1 MRFYPKEM
9 KFRLVLLVAGFGLIT
24 VLLSSC
30 MNSYKADLDKI
41 LNPGSLPYLKD
52 SKLIQVS
59 SHDTTGGNNDMI
71 SIPAGK
77 EARILQVTGPGVITR
92 IWFRIDSDDP
102 YFLRRILLKIY
113 WDNEDNPSVEVPLG
127 DFFGS
132 GFAYRQYV
140 TPYLGMSSGGY
151 TCFFPMPFEDM
162 ARIVIVNESG
172 QELKGFYFQIDYQ
185 KLESP
190 ISTDVGYFHAYWHRD
205 VMTDYDSNY
214 TILNTRGRGH
224 IIGVNMSIQS
234 YNHTFGF
241 LDGDE
246 KVFVDGEKKPSVHGT
261 GTEDYFSSGWYFNK
275 GEYAGPYNGLVLK
288 DDSLGRISA
297 YRFHIMDPIPFKK
310 AINFTIEHGFSNKDI
325 ADYSSTVYWYQVEP
339 HVKFPPMLRSGLRIP
354 LRMIPEQNLIEAEK
368 LSFNLDKIRS
378 KVMDMSD
385 YGAEWGGSKQLLIE
399 SGPKDEFSLNLN
411 RLEEKAYNLRI
422 YYTRGPEYGNADV
435 YIGSEKVGQIKGYAP
450 FIQPGGYLSISDFK
464 NLYNAISIQ
473 FAVTGKDSLS
483 GGYFTGIDGIK
494 LEPKRTFIPE
504 WYVIGPFPNKKRA
517 DGSRAGMDS
526 IYPPEAAIDRNQ
538 VYPGLYGKPLRWQI
552 LKTPADGFVSFDKMI
567 RADEPAVFYALTYIY
582 SPEDR
587 TATLLIGSDDAIKV
601 YYNYSKVLSLKG
613 DRTIDPDQGRSFIK
627 LNKGWNKLLLK
638 IENMAGKFGFYA
650 RILDRE
656 NIFRYDVSQTLRA
669 EASAPQVKQIKRK

>member
-1 MRFYPKEM
+1 MLFYPKEM
-9 KFRLVLLVAGFGLIT
+9 KYRLVLLIAGFGLIT
-24 VLLSSC
+24 IFLSSC
-30 MNSYKADLDKI
+30 LNSYKADLDKI
-41 LNPGSLPYLKD
+41 LNPGSLPYIKD

-59 SHDTTGGNNDMI
+59 SHDSTGGNNDMI

-77 EARILQVTGPGVITR
+77 EARILQVTGPGIITR
-92 IWFRIDSDDP
+92 IWFRIDSGDP

-151 TCFFPMPFEDM
+151 TCFFPMPFEDL

-172 QELKGFYFQIDYQ
+172 QELKGFYFQVDYQ

-205 VMTDYDSNY
+205 VLTDYDSNF

-224 IIGVNMSIQS
+224 IVGVNMSIQS
-234 YNHTFGF
+234 YDATFGF

-246 KVFVDGEKKPSVHGT
+246 KVFVDGEKKPSIHGT
-261 GTEDYFSSGWYFNK
+261 GTEDYFSSGWYFNQ

-310 AINFTIEHGFSNKDI
+310 SINFTIEHGYNNKDI
-325 ADYSSTVYWYQVEP
+325 ADYSSTVYWYQLEP
-339 HVKFPPMLRSGLRIP
+339 HVKFSPMLNSGLRIP
-354 LRMIPEQNLIEAEK
+354 LRLIPEQDLIEAEK

-399 SGPKDEFSLNLN
+399 SGPRDEFSLNLN
-411 RLEEKAYNLRI
+411 RLEEKAYNIRI

-435 YIGSEKVGQIKGYAP
+435 YIGGEKVGQIKGYAP
-450 FIQPGGYLSISDFK
+450 FIQPGGYVSVPDFK
-464 NLYNAISIQ
+464 NLYNALSLQ
-473 FAVTGKDSLS
+473 FTITGKDSLS

-504 WYVIGPFPNKKRA
+504 WFVIGPFPNKKRA

-526 IYPPEAAIDRNQ
+526 IYPPEIAIERNQ

-567 RADEPAVFYALTYIY
+567 RTDEPAVYYALSYIY
-582 SPEDR
+582 SPEER
-587 TATLLIGSDDAIKV
+587 TATLLIGSDDAMKV
-601 YYNYSKVLSLKG
+601 YYNYAKVYTQKG
-613 DRTIDPDQGRSFIK
+613 VRTMDPDQGRSFIK

-638 IENMAGKFGFYA
+638 IENRAGKFGFYA

-656 NIFRYDVSQTLRA
+656 NMFRYDVNQAIRS
-669 EASAPQVKQIKRK
+669 EAPVPPIKQIKRK